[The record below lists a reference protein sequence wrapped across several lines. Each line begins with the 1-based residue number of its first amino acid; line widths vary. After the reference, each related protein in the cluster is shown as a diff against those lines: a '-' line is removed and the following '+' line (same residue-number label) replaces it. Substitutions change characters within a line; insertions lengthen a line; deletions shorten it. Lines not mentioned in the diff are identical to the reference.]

1 MQPTIQEDGTVSM
14 LAEFEREG
22 NLTED
27 QLELLKEIADE
38 FSPEEHAADL
48 AILFEVTGYQA
59 ACDDF

>member
-22 NLTED
+22 NLTAD
-27 QLELLKEIADE
+27 QWELLKDVADE
-38 FSPEEHAADL
+38 FNPEEHAADL

-59 ACDDF
+59 ECDDF